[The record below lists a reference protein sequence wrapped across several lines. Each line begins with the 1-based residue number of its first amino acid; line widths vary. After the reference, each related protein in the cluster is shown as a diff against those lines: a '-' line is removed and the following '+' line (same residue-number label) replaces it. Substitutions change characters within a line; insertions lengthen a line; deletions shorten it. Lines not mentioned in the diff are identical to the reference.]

1 MVQFDAGGSFP
12 TVIYV
17 LDANGNKVLD
27 QTVTSLGKYVISVNH
42 VNTLLPGM
50 YIVRVVS
57 QGVQHAV
64 KWVNSIKIK
73 CKCVYHIAVSFRG
86 SYFFILIES

>member
-27 QTVTSLGKYVISVNH
+27 QTVTSLAGINVISVNH

-64 KWVNSIKIK
+64 KWVKIQ
-73 CKCVYHIAVSFRG
+73 
-86 SYFFILIES
+86 

>member
-27 QTVTSLGKYVISVNH
+27 QTVTSLTGINVIPVNR
-42 VNTLLPGM
+42 VNTLQPGM

-64 KWVNSIKIK
+64 KWVKIQ
-73 CKCVYHIAVSFRG
+73 
-86 SYFFILIES
+86 